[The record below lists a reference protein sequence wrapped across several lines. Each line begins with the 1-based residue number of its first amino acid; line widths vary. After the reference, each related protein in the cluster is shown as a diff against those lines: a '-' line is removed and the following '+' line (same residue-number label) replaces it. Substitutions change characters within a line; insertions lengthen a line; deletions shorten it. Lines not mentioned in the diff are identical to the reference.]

1 MSWRLAKSL
10 IVLRS
15 EIDAVA
21 PNRSKAS
28 DGTIGDDAHQASDS
42 DHNINDEGV
51 VCAIDFTHDPG
62 DGADM
67 HEFAEHIRKTKHR
80 AVKYVIWNRRIWS
93 KARDAEGWRAYKGK
107 NPHTKHMHVSA
118 GVGDDGHSTGPYDDT
133 SSWGIGDS
141 DTEPTPS
148 KPSKP
153 SKPTTGTKLGD
164 KMPTLKR
171 GSKGRAV
178 RILQGLLCAWG
189 FKVSIDG
196 IFGEQTERQVKA
208 FQAKYAKPVDGIPGP
223 VTWGKLLGQ

>member
-1 MSWRLAKSL
+1 MAWRLAKSL
-10 IVLRS
+10 ARLRW

-28 DGTIGDDAHQASDS
+28 DGTIGDGAHQASAS
-42 DHNINDEGV
+42 DHNPNSEDV
-51 VCAIDFTHDPG
+51 VCAIDFTHDPD

-67 HEFAEHIRKTKHR
+67 HEFAEHIKRSNHR

-118 GVGDDGHSTGPYDDT
+118 GVGGDGHSTGPYDDT
-133 SSWGIGDS
+133 SSWGIE
-141 DTEPTPS
+141 DTEATPP

-153 SKPTTGTKLGD
+153 SRPTTGTKLGD

-171 GSKGRAV
+171 GNKGRAV

-196 IFGEQTERQVKA
+196 IFGEQTEKQVKA
-208 FQAKYAKPVDGIPGP
+208 FQAKYAKPSDGIVGR
-223 VTWGKLLGQ
+223 VTWGKLLNQ